1 MSVSPK
7 LNSARTLPLDDVSD
21 SSPSSGYFS
30 GTLTNCIE
38 LSPEEDIS
46 ESGGTSPSVE
56 RGMYTSTGPV
66 SVALLARYKSAEAG
80 ASGSPTSNPYNW
92 SSRGAIVS
100 DESQSIDF

>member
-7 LNSARTLPLDDVSD
+7 LNSAIALPSDDVSD
-21 SSPSSGYFS
+21 YSSPSSGCLS

-38 LSPEEDIS
+38 LSPEEDTS

-56 RGMYTSTGPV
+56 RGMYASLGPV

-80 ASGSPTSNPYNW
+80 ASGSPTSNPYN
-92 SSRGAIVS
+92 
-100 DESQSIDF
+100 